1 MSLVPAKQDVSKSRF
16 ALPNDIWAQNLR
28 PPAFAVLAYL
38 QYCHCRKL
46 AGTPTPEE
54 LAERTRMSVD
64 MARSSVDSL
73 IRSGFIT
80 EALVPV
86 LPGVDGGKFF
96 TIPAEVFLLR
106 LGHGALAV
114 YAYLLFLEDRR
125 THQCHPSYSTI
136 STAVGLAINT
146 VMKHI
151 NKLADRQFIT
161 IERTSYIDNRG
172 MKWNSNNLYTILPIQ
187 YAAGRFYQRQLEIL
201 EQMTERQR
209 VAKRLQEQKAPHDRL

>member
-1 MSLVPAKQDVSKSRF
+1 MSWVPAKQDVSKSRF

-38 QYCHCRKL
+38 QYCRCRKL

-54 LAERTRMSVD
+54 LAERTRMSTD
-64 MARSSVDSL
+64 MARDSVERL
-73 IRSGFIT
+73 RHSGLIT
-80 EALVPV
+80 ETLVPA

-96 TIPAEVFLLR
+96 TIPDEVFSLR

-136 STAVGLAINT
+136 AAATGLAVNT

-151 NKLADRQFIT
+151 NKLSDRQLIVV
-161 IERTSYIDNRG
+161 EHTSYMDGKG
-172 MKWNSNNLYTILPIQ
+172 MKWNGNNRYTILPIQ
-187 YAAGRFYQRQLEIL
+187 QAVEEYYQRQLAQL
-201 EQMTERQR
+201 EELTEHQR
-209 VAKRLQEQKAPHDRL
+209 VAQLLRERESPA